1 MSRHVRPTPEQWFH
15 DHYSDAAEQIIDFLA
30 ADGISLDGKKVADV
44 GCGEGTI
51 SLGLAHRADIA
62 QLDAYDLRP
71 GSRGRLAE
79 LARNAG
85 VSDEIPVCLNFH
97 ESSPTSIPAPPDYFD
112 FVFSWS
118 VFEHV
123 RDPVG
128 LLSEVRRI
136 LSPGGIFFLQI
147 WPLFHSEHGGHLW
160 LSSADE
166 PFAHLREPHGEIG
179 ARISEDEGTY
189 PGFKAIDEWV
199 SLNRTSLDD
208 IQRSLL
214 ASRLVPTRVELMTSP
229 VHLTR
234 DLMRYRLSD
243 LTIGGVKLLAVPWGV
258 TPSTA
263 SD

>member
-1 MSRHVRPTPEQWFH
+1 MTHHARPTPEQWFT
-15 DHYSDAAEQIIDFLA
+15 DHYAGAASQIMEFLA
-30 ADGISLDGKKVADV
+30 ADGFSLDGTKVADI

-71 GSRGRLAE
+71 GSRAHLAE
-79 LARNAG
+79 LARDAG
-85 VSDEIPVCLNFH
+85 VPDDVPACLAFH
-97 ESSPTSIPAPPDYFD
+97 ESTPTSIPAPSDYFD
-112 FVFSWS
+112 VVFSWS
-118 VFEHV
+118 AFEHV

-136 LSPGGIFFLQI
+136 LSPDGVFFLQI
-147 WPLFHSEHGGHLW
+147 WPLFYSEHGGHLW
-160 LSSADE
+160 LSQADE
-166 PFAHLREPHGEIG
+166 PFGHLRQPY
-179 ARISEDEGTY
+179 EDIAAQIRADAGTY
-189 PGFKAIDEWV
+189 PGFAASDEWA

-214 ASRLVPTRVELMTSP
+214 ASRLIPTRVEVLTSP

-243 LTIGGVKLLAVPWGV
+243 LMIGGVKLLAVPWGV
-258 TPSTA
+258 TPGA
-263 SD
+263 KPH